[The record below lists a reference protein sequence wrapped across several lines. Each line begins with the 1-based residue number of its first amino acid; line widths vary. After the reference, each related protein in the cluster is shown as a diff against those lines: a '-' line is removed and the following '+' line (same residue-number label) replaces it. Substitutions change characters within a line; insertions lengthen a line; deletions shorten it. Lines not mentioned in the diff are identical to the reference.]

1 MEDILKLKKKD
12 LVRIIEE
19 LTFYNLL
26 LLAEV
31 EVLRDIVKKQKK
43 GKKLSKL
50 KL

>member
-31 EVLRDIVKKQKK
+31 EVLRDIVEKQRKDKKI
-43 GKKLSKL
+43 SKL